1 MLRGT
6 AGTDVNPLPLLYIL
20 PDILIIPLCL
30 SFSATSHPPLLHLH
44 NPIPKRIIVR
54 CRTCRICFY
63 CFYFLQIVTHPAES
77 LGQSDNSLRFIGGKV
92 GLLNLL
98 FTKLLHLSKFNF

>member
-1 MLRGT
+1 MRCFYIVVKCYGWRK
-6 AGTDVNPLPLLYIL
+6 NKYIL
-20 PDILIIPLCL
+20 FYSLID
-30 SFSATSHPPLLHLH
+30 
-44 NPIPKRIIVR
+44 N
-54 CRTCRICFY
+54 CFY
-63 CFYFLQIVTHPAES
+63 SLQIVTHPAES